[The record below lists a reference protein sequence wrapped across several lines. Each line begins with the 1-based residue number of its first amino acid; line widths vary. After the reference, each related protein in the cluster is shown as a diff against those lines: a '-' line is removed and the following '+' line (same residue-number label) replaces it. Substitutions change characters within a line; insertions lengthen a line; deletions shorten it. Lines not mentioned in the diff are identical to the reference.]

1 MVRKILLLI
10 LAFAGLFD
18 AAYLLWVY
26 TSPSHPMVC
35 LGTGCDVVRASRY
48 SHLWG
53 HSLPAYGIAMYLALL
68 IVVFV
73 QPWLSSVGARRLAQL
88 AVVVMAAGGFGFSL
102 YLTVLEALEIH
113 AWCAWCVGSA
123 IFVTLILVLSLWD
136 LVASPPGAPGRPQAL
151 ETPGESAILRR
162 RFVRVA
168 ALLVVGGGIAYR
180 YLTTRPPELPQA
192 RTASADVLDQHLVRP
207 DSHWTGNPNAPVTV
221 VEFGDF
227 ECPAC
232 GAAQAVVEEM
242 LDQYAGR
249 IRFVFRQ
256 FPLNTI
262 HPYAETA
269 AEASEC
275 AAQQGKFW
283 EADRM
288 FYARQDDLTEPAL
301 VRYAGEMGLESQR
314 FEQCLIDGTG
324 KAAIQQDVADGKAV
338 GVDRTPMFFVGHQ
351 MLVAPQFSQLAQAI
365 DQQLASKGPG
375 SATAAAA
382 GATGFGSF
390 GSSRAANAFTA
401 STGSVPACSADEANQ
416 QQATLIR
423 TPEAQQLVQ
432 SDPKAVAID
441 VRPASQFAEGH
452 LPGAL
457 SIPVDQIEA
466 RAATLPKDKILVLYE
481 SGKSGAAASDVCAVS
496 RAAARILLAHGF
508 DFAKVKVYQDGL
520 AGWEKAGL
528 PIGK

>member
-1 MVRKILLLI
+1 MVRRILLLI
-10 LAFAGLFD
+10 LTFAGLFD

-48 SHLWG
+48 SDLWG
-53 HSLPAYGIAMYLALL
+53 HSLPAYGVAMYLALL
-68 IVVFV
+68 LAVFV
-73 QPWLSSVGARRLAQL
+73 QPWLSSGARRLAQL
-88 AVVVMAAGGFGFSL
+88 AVTVMAAGGFGFSL
-102 YLTVLEALEIH
+102 YLTALEAFKIH

-123 IFVTLILVLSLWD
+123 VFITLILLLSPWD
-136 LVASPPGAPGRPQAL
+136 LIAAPEAVPSEPQAL
-151 ETPGESAILRR
+151 EAAGEHWTLRG
-162 RFVRVA
+162 RFIQVA
-168 ALLVVGGGIAYR
+168 VLMIFVGGVAYR
-180 YLTTRPPELPQA
+180 YLTTRPELPQA
-192 RTASADVLDQHLVRP
+192 ATAVSAAVLDQRLVRP
-207 DSHWTGNPNAPVTV
+207 DSHSTGNPNAPVTV

-232 GAAQAVVEEM
+232 GAAQPVVEQM

-283 EADRM
+283 DADRM

-301 VRYAGEMGLESQR
+301 VRYAGEMGLDTKR

-324 KAAIQQDVADGKAV
+324 KAAIQRDIEDGKAV
-338 GVDRTPMFFVGHQ
+338 GVDRTPIFFVGHQ

-365 DQQLASKGPG
+365 DQQLAKAGG
-375 SATAAAA
+375 SATTATA
-382 GATGFGSF
+382 GASGFGSF
-390 GSSRAANAFTA
+390 GSSDVPNAFTT
-401 STGSVPACSADEANQ
+401 STGSVPACSVDEINQ

-423 TPEAQQLVQ
+423 TPESRQLVQ
-432 SDPKAVAID
+432 SDPKAVVID
-441 VRPASQFAEGH
+441 VRPANQFAAGH

-457 SIPVDQIEA
+457 NIPVDQMES
-466 RAATLPKDKILVLYE
+466 RAATLPKDKTLLLYE
-481 SGKSGAAASDVCAVS
+481 SGKSAASDVCAVS
-496 RAAARILLAHGF
+496 RAAARILLTHGF
-508 DFAKVKVYQDGL
+508 DYGKVKVYQDGL
-520 AGWEKAGL
+520 AGWEMARL
-528 PIGK
+528 PVEK